1 MEQLEEMIM
10 QVLRHVHFADCVV
23 PKVTKQ
29 EFLNDINL
37 AMYDFKFTKYYVEKY
52 TPNESKPPKD
62 FTGTFVTC
70 ADASANDLEE
80 FSSFDDALFKRI
92 SLEYNRR
99 KQARLCN

>member
-1 MEQLEEMIM
+1 M

-62 FTGTFVTC
+62 FTGTLVTC
-70 ADASANDLEE
+70 TDASANDLEE
-80 FSSFDDALFKRI
+80 FSSFVVFGGIKLLRGGMLLDALVVNV
-92 SLEYNRR
+92 SVG
-99 KQARLCN
+99 